1 MRHTFSRMAG
11 VSGIVLSLVFA
22 GLTPGFAEDGYPADY
37 TPSTP
42 AEGGGRKSLD
52 RVFAVAAYM
61 TDKLE
66 AAGGEQSPECYRAC
80 LTIPLNESIACA
92 EANDTYAGSESCER
106 DAAQKMAA
114 CDPQC
119 SGSGS

>member
-11 VSGIVLSLVFA
+11 VSGVVLSLVFA

-66 AAGGEQSPECYRAC
+66 AAGGEQSPRM
-80 LTIPLNESIACA
+80 LPGVSHH
-92 EANDTYAGSESCER
+92 S
-106 DAAQKMAA
+106 
-114 CDPQC
+114 PQ
-119 SGSGS
+119 

>member
-1 MRHTFSRMAG
+1 MGHTFSRMVG
-11 VSGIVLSLVFA
+11 VSGIVLSLAFA
-22 GLTPGFAEDGYPADY
+22 GLPSGFAEDGYPADY

-42 AEGGGRKSLD
+42 SEGGGRKSLD

-92 EANDTYAGSESCER
+92 EANDTHEGSESCEK

-119 SGSGS
+119 NGSGS